1 MIITRKQTAR
11 ETVKY
16 CHKVGG
22 RLVNID
28 SDETLQT
35 VIELGN
41 IQREISLNDPNL
53 TVEDYN
59 DFWQNVKQGPSGQ
72 YVFANTDKSLPLSLN
87 NKSVANKVHPL
98 VNNCAH
104 YIKDTN
110 EFKRASCT
118 DTKFKKYGICQSEVN
133 RNDILV
139 LESHLATYEEEIK
152 ELNATRLLL
161 QQQIDQLEEDHVS
174 DNKPIIANI
183 FSKFQGKLIS
193 SIATFTENSL
203 NSRGL
208 NVLINANKAL
218 LTRLRTL
225 SNSLE
230 TQNVNPLIPLL
241 QLKDEDTV
249 GKEWLTKLQKEQVIH
264 SRFTR
269 TENKRIQIKV
279 TTGTNTT
286 RMRVIEL
293 QPLVI
298 NGQLPV
304 LTSSALLTAQHCY
317 QNTCLKNPCV
327 IKKPIKS
334 GCCSKHIL
342 DRHTN
347 CPKTKRYLT
356 KIKEDEF
363 LLVTAQPMTVYSEN
377 CAYLKATIQGTYV
390 INVKPNGKGC
400 NLFLDDFR
408 VASKRFNFR

>member
-16 CHKVGG
+16 CHKVGR

-28 SDETLQT
+28 SNELQT
-35 VIELGN
+35 VIELRN
-41 IQREISLNDPNL
+41 IQREISLNDPDL

-59 DFWQNVKQGPSGQ
+59 TFWQNVKLGPSGQ
-72 YVFANTDKSLPLSLN
+72 YVFANKDKSLPLSLN
-87 NKSVANKVHPL
+87 NKNVKNKVHPL
-98 VNNCAH
+98 GNNCVH
-104 YIKDTN
+104 YIKDIN
-110 EFKRASCT
+110 EFNRASCT
-118 DTKFKKYGICQSEVN
+118 DKVKKYGICQSEVN

-183 FSKFQGKLIS
+183 FSKFQGKLIN

-218 LTRLRTL
+218 LTRLQTL

-230 TQNVNPLIPLL
+230 TQNVNPLMALL
-241 QLKDEDTV
+241 ELKDQDTV
-249 GKEWLTKLQKEQVIH
+249 GKEWLTKLLKEQVIH
-264 SRFTR
+264 SRLTR
-269 TENKRIQIKV
+269 IKDKRIQIKV

-298 NGQLPV
+298 NGQQPV
-304 LTSSALLTAQHCY
+304 VTGSALLTTQHCY
-317 QNTCLKNPCV
+317 CLKNPCI
-327 IKKPIKS
+327 IKNPIKS
-334 GCCSKHIL
+334 RCCSKPIL
-342 DRHTN
+342 DRHVLSDDKSKN
-347 CPKTKRYLT
+347 KT
-356 KIKEDEF
+356 I
-363 LLVTAQPMTVYSEN
+363 PS
-377 CAYLKATIQGTYV
+377 
-390 INVKPNGKGC
+390 
-400 NLFLDDFR
+400 
-408 VASKRFNFR
+408 